1 MLYGFEVGNE
11 KIHVD
16 KIGVV
21 EVRVLRCISRK
32 KRKDRIRN
40 EDVQDNLDIAP
51 IEDKMN
57 KNCLR

>member
-16 KIGVV
+16 KIGAV

-40 EDVQDNLDIAP
+40 EDVQDNLEIAP

>member
-11 KIHVD
+11 KFHVD

-40 EDVQDNLDIAP
+40 EDVQDNLEIAP